1 MQQRLPK
8 LTDLTKNNDR
18 CIWD

>member
-8 LTDLTKNNDR
+8 STDLTKNNDR